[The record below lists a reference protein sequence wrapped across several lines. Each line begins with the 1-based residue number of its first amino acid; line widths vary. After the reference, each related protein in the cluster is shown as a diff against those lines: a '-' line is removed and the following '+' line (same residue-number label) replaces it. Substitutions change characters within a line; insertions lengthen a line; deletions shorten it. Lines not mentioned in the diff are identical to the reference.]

1 VDPPQGLPA
10 RGAPATHGGEAGS
23 QGDADACDFA
33 PNKTW
38 SGRTQLKQPIEEIK
52 ADLRTFRDE
61 RGNELLDLP
70 NAPLPSGDTPV
81 PPRFVPDY
89 DDLVLSH
96 ADRVRVRS
104 RRSPAVEGAGEIY
117 DEQNGHKA
125 RRC

>member
-1 VDPPQGLPA
+1 M
-10 RGAPATHGGEAGS
+10 
-23 QGDADACDFA
+23 
-33 PNKTW
+33 
-38 SGRTQLKQPIEEIK
+38 
-52 ADLRTFRDE
+52 RTFRDE

-70 NAPLPSGDTPV
+70 NAPLPSGDTPA

-104 RRSPAVEGAGEIY
+104 RRSPAVEGAGESY

-125 RRC
+125 RQC